1 MGIIRAHMAWNL
13 HTHHDMTH
21 HPWDALTLHCGASS
35 GESGPCIWRRTDGE
49 GPMTPNDLSTQLRQ
63 EAGEYLARRRGGV
76 GASLVAV
83 GAMGLITLYQMGRIA
98 HLPDPPLPGF
108 DADKVDASA
117 EAYAKLAMPDGVLG
131 LGSYAVTAAFAAM
144 GGEDRATTHPWMPLA
159 LAAKVA
165 FDTVQAGKLSVDQ
178 WTKHRAF
185 CVWCLLASGAT
196 AVTVPLVIP
205 EARAAVTHLLAE
217 RRR

>member
-1 MGIIRAHMAWNL
+1 
-13 HTHHDMTH
+13 
-21 HPWDALTLHCGASS
+21 
-35 GESGPCIWRRTDGE
+35 
-49 GPMTPNDLSTQLRQ
+49 MTPNDLSKQLRQ
-63 EAGEYLARRRGGV
+63 EAGEYLARRRGVV

-83 GAMGLITLYQMGRIA
+83 GAMGLITLYQMGLIA

-117 EAYAKLAMPDGVLG
+117 EASAKLAMPDGVLG
-131 LGSYAVTAAFAAM
+131 LGSYAVTVAFAAM

-178 WTKHRAF
+178 WTTHRAF